1 MLRANMPK
9 VRITVTLDED
19 VLRRVR
25 VRAGRQGKADSQIID
40 EALRRD
46 LGVELF
52 ERLRDRNRMD
62 EDEAIRLAIEAQH
75 STRPRR
81 RK

>member
-1 MLRANMPK
+1 MPK